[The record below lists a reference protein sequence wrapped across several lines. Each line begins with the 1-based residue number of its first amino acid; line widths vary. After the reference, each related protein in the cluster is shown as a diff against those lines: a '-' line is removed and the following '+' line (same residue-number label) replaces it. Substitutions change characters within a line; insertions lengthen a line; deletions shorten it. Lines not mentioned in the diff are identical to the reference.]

1 MYLLKLILQK
11 KSVKPGYIEYNFVI
25 HATTPANIREMHA
38 LQKQNGWYNKNNNY
52 VILHKNEKKSVNAN
66 HLSNLV

>member
-11 KSVKPGYIEYNFVI
+11 KSVKPGCIEYNFVI
-25 HATTPANIREMHA
+25 HTTTPTNIREMHA
-38 LQKQNGWYNKNNNY
+38 LQKQKGWYNKNNNY